1 MCVLEQDPPC
11 PWNAETC
18 AHAVKEGYLEI
29 IIEMGAKPR
38 SSLPMGH
45 RHQLICRQG
54 RLFRY
59 RRLPR
64 NMKWAREQVP
74 PCPWDAGAC
83 ALALVKGGN
92 PEMLRW
98 AQDHLRT

>member
-1 MCVLEQDPPC
+1 MERR
-11 PWNAETC
+11 NC

-29 IIEMGAKPR
+29 LRGRETKI
-38 SSLPMGH
+38 LPAHGTQTPAYMPPGEAIPL
-45 RHQLICRQG
+45 QEATSKL
-54 RLFRY
+54 
-59 RRLPR
+59 
-64 NMKWAREQVP
+64 KWAREQVP